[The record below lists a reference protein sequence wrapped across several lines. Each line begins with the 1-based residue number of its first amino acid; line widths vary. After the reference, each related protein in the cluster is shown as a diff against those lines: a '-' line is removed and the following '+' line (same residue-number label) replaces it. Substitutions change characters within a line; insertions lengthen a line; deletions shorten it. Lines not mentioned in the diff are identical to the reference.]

1 MAGQGKINQLGGLFI
16 NGKPLPKPLRLKIIE
31 LARLGVRPSDIS
43 RQLRVSH
50 GCVSK
55 ILNKFQETGSI
66 EPGASPSFKR
76 KELSQ
81 VILVKIEEYVQS
93 QPDIFSWEVR
103 DRLLRDKVCTK
114 LSVPSLEAV
123 SRVIKTCSSKI
134 NNQDTVT
141 KTKHDSNEDNETET
155 KKKKGPSFKGSFSIS
170 NILNLAGEEEE
181 EDDNERG
188 DDGSVSS
195 DNESGMFFILF
206 HHISLSHLFNSQP
219 LSRSFLSYLDHFLAV
234 FTVLFNL
241 H

>member
-55 ILNKFQETGSI
+55 ILNKFQETGSV
-66 EPGASPSFKR
+66 EPGAAPSFKR

-81 VILVKIEEYVQS
+81 VILVKIEEYVRA

-103 DRLLRDKVCTK
+103 DRLIREKVCSK

-123 SRVIKTCSSKI
+123 SKVIKTCASQLTRQTEPSSKKSTS
-134 NNQDTVT
+134 QESG
-141 KTKHDSNEDNETET
+141 KERSEAEGER
-155 KKKKGPSFKGSFSIS
+155 KKVCSFNGPFSIS
-170 NILNLAGEEEE
+170 NILNLSSEERT
-181 EDDNERG
+181 ERQAE
-188 DDGSVSS
+188 SFISS
-195 DNESGMFFILF
+195 DAESG
-206 HHISLSHLFNSQP
+206 
-219 LSRSFLSYLDHFLAV
+219 RSNIKTVFLSEFKFYLEHQWEF
-234 FTVLFNL
+234 
-241 H
+241 

>member
-55 ILNKFQETGSI
+55 ILNKFQETGSV
-66 EPGASPSFKR
+66 EPGAAPSFKR

-81 VILVKIEEYVQS
+81 VILVKIEEYVGS

-103 DRLLRDKVCTK
+103 DRLIRDKVCSK

-123 SRVIKTCSSKI
+123 SRVIKTCASKLNRQAEPSS
-134 NNQDTVT
+134 TVENDG
-141 KTKHDSNEDNETET
+141 KQPSEAEAR
-155 KKKKGPSFKGSFSIS
+155 KKKTPCFNGPFSIS
-170 NILNLAGEEEE
+170 NILNLSEEEE
-181 EDDNERG
+181 ERRTK
-188 DDGSVSS
+188 SS
-195 DNESGMFFILF
+195 ACSDTESGRFAFILSHSIQLSTSHSSLFILF
-206 HHISLSHLFNSQP
+206 
-219 LSRSFLSYLDHFLAV
+219 SFEAF
-234 FTVLFNL
+234 
-241 H
+241 